1 MVNRKLVKF
10 LSLRYKIL
18 ALIFIVLAGGLVLL
32 PKYEKHEGISPE
44 DLLSKVISP
53 ERYITTDELA
63 DRIINQDPS
72 LLLIDVRD
80 EISYKKHSIANAINI
95 PLKKI
100 LSKDSEP
107 YLNQEAYDVVLISNN
122 NFYSDQAWILCNRLG
137 YKNLHVLKGGINAWF
152 NTIINPEMPT
162 ENMASTEFDLYTFRK
177 AASMYFGV
185 AYPDKINKNSTI
197 LKKSSVPKTSNT
209 TAPKKVIVTKKKKK
223 MPVEGGC

>member
-44 DLLSKVISP
+44 DLLSNAISP

-95 PLKKI
+95 PLEKI
-100 LSKDSEP
+100 LNKDSEP
-107 YLNQEAYDVVLISNN
+107 YLNQDAI
-122 NFYSDQAWILCNRLG
+122 
-137 YKNLHVLKGGINAWF
+137 
-152 NTIINPEMPT
+152 
-162 ENMASTEFDLYTFRK
+162 
-177 AASMYFGV
+177 
-185 AYPDKINKNSTI
+185 
-197 LKKSSVPKTSNT
+197 
-209 TAPKKVIVTKKKKK
+209 
-223 MPVEGGC
+223 